1 MPFGA
6 GTFECPAKKFGP
18 LLIGIMVAALLS
30 VEDGHFVMAGDGVE
44 KKVSDGPL
52 ENGRKACEGLKL
64 RLAGKTS

>member
-1 MPFGA
+1 
-6 GTFECPAKKFGP
+6 
-18 LLIGIMVAALLS
+18 MVAALLS